1 VEALETVRSTF
12 TDADQYM
19 ERKADHTPLIAGV
32 LPLLQAMTAAGL
44 KLGIVSSDST
54 ENVRDFVE
62 KNELMAYFQV
72 QMGVGIFSKP
82 DPRLLQQACEALG
95 VAVERTLV
103 IGDSLADV
111 LLARPLAGISQSAG
125 AAGCI
130 GFTGGWSRAFA
141 LETNPVIHQFEEIE
155 VILA

>member
-1 VEALETVRSTF
+1 
-12 TDADQYM
+12 
-19 ERKADHTPLIAGV
+19 
-32 LPLLQAMTAAGL
+32 
-44 KLGIVSSDST
+44 
-54 ENVRDFVE
+54 
-62 KNELMAYFQV
+62 
-72 QMGVGIFSKP
+72 VGIFSKP